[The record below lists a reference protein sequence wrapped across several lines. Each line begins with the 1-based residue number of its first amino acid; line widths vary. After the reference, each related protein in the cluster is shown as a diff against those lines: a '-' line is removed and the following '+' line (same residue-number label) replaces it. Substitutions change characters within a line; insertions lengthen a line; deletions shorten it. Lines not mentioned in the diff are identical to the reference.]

1 MQPVDCFVAAGTVC
15 TGHRGVPLTT
25 DDTSLVSPVTHLL
38 LFLLLHNR
46 SSGDPH
52 ARIYDFRPGADHSKP
67 RILALPE
74 EQRAEN
80 KDVTAAEWHPSGN
93 SVVAG
98 SFKGVIRV
106 WHKDGEAMTGQ
117 LGWCVDG
124 CVFVCWGLGCPLGCE
139 SLLCVCVGGGAQ
151 LLTEAVS

>member
-1 MQPVDCFVAAGTVC
+1 MSAVCVVLLVC
-15 TGHRGVPLTT
+15 TC
-25 DDTSLVSPVTHLL
+25 
-38 LFLLLHNR
+38 R

-52 ARIYDFRPGADHSKP
+52 ARIYDFSAGADHSRP

-93 SVVAG
+93 SLVAG

-106 WHKDGEAMTGQ
+106 WNKDGAAGR
-117 LGWCVDG
+117 LCGVPCCAALCCAV
-124 CVFVCWGLGCPLGCE
+124 V
-139 SLLCVCVGGGAQ
+139 LCVLVNCGF
-151 LLTEAVS
+151 EA

>member
-1 MQPVDCFVAAGTVC
+1 MSQPAQSAQDTA
-15 TGHRGVPLTT
+15 VPLTT
-25 DDTSLVSPVTHLL
+25 DDTNLVSPMTHLL
-38 LFLLLHNR
+38 LSLLHR

-106 WHKDGEAMTGQ
+106 WHKDGEATGPP
-117 LGWCVDG
+117 GWA
-124 CVFVCWGLGCPLGCE
+124 
-139 SLLCVCVGGGAQ
+139 LC
-151 LLTEAVS
+151 